1 METFKRLIIIGVL
14 AAFGPVAAQAQSNP
28 TSAESRLAN
37 FSRIAK
43 AAGESISFITS
54 DGMVREGLLVSASAD
69 AITMKF
75 AGGEQVFSKST
86 IASVERMRDT
96 TGDGALTGAAFGA
109 LLGVLFVAG
118 GAPAEHVLRSAA
130 VYGVIGWA
138 LDAANT
144 NRQPLYRASSAGPTL
159 RMSIRF

>member
-96 TGDGALTGAAFGA
+96 PRPPPPHDRRRRPDRRSLRRTSWRAVRGRWR
-109 LLGVLFVAG
+109 AG
-118 GAPAEHVLRSAA
+118 
-130 VYGVIGWA
+130 
-138 LDAANT
+138 
-144 NRQPLYRASSAGPTL
+144 
-159 RMSIRF
+159 